1 MSKTYVMTLRL
12 PEVLGLEVE
21 RAAARQGHKAAQLGA
36 SLIEEGIRRRQ
47 HPLIDLRQTSAGRV
61 AYVNGTRLAV
71 YWVVQQIR
79 EGSSI
84 ESFARDSGLTAAQ
97 VRAAL
102 VYAAAYQEEIEADAE
117 QAREGLDWIRQH
129 DTAAR
134 SGKPP
139 RAKLSGKGG
148 K

>member
-1 MSKTYVMTLRL
+1 MSKSYVMTLRL

-47 HPLIDLRQTSAGRV
+47 HPLMDLRQTSTGRV

-71 YWVVQQIR
+71 YWVVQQIQA
-79 EGSSI
+79 GSSI
-84 ESFARDSGLTAAQ
+84 EGFARDSGLTAAQ

-102 VYAAAYQEEIEADAE
+102 VYAAAYPVEIEADAE
-117 QAREGLDWIRQH
+117 QAREGLEWVQQQ

-134 SGKPP
+134 AGTPP
-139 RAKLSGKGG
+139 KATLLGKGG